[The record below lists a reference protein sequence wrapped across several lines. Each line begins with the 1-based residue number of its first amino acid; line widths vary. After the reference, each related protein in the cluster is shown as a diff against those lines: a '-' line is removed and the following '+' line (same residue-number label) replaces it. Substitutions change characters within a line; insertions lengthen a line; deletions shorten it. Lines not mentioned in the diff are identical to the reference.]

1 MSLAGSTSPLNR
13 CLANLRTHF
22 QISHPR
28 LSKIGS
34 LIPAR
39 LIQMDHQIGSLEI
52 NKIGNIAIF
61 DEEFKCLA
69 TFVKG
74 EKVALNE

>member
-1 MSLAGSTSPLNR
+1 
-13 CLANLRTHF
+13 
-22 QISHPR
+22 
-28 LSKIGS
+28 
-34 LIPAR
+34 
-39 LIQMDHQIGSLEI
+39 MDHQIGSLEI